1 MLDVSISWMIMSEQS
16 CDGVMQIFWK
26 WWRIDC
32 RWPVMPGVVRRPARQ
47 LPCTEQPLVTVTPIM
62 LETRP
67 RHVIMGSAI
76 EGKIQNWTVVVRLW
90 ISCTT
95 SKSTKILFFSKTLT
109 SLWTKPFHEDYRR
122 IKIVGFTNDF
132 EAELIWG
139 LIFEKILLYL
149 AH

>member
-1 MLDVSISWMIMSEQS
+1 MSEQS

-76 EGKIQNWTVVVRLW
+76 EGKIQNCGCAIVDLLHK
-90 ISCTT
+90 T
-95 SKSTKILFFSKTLT
+95 SKSTKILFSSKTLT

-139 LIFEKILLYL
+139 IIFVSLQEGLEKILLYL